1 MNIISCSAEICKNS
15 MYNRMVKIERMSN
28 LETTGIGGI
37 FEGFRLVKKE
47 YVESKRAELY
57 TMRHEKTGAELLY
70 FDRADENK
78 TFAISFLTLPED
90 NTGVFHILEHSVL
103 SGSEKFPVKEP
114 FVSMLQSSMQTFLN
128 AMTYGDKTVFP
139 VSSRNEQDLFNLMAV
154 YLDGVFHPLIYSRP
168 EIFMQE
174 GWHYEYE
181 EGSDVPAYYNG
192 VVLNEMKGV
201 FSDVDE
207 LMNEEMCRLLYPDT
221 CYGYTSGGHPDYIPE
236 LTYQKF
242 IETHKRFYHPS
253 NARIMLDGHMDI
265 ARFLHYIDTEYLSQ
279 YEYQEHDFEFT
290 EQTPKRAERTIHYE
304 AQPGEEGLSHL
315 MLGRILGSHADVEK
329 AYAARVLADYLIG
342 SNEAPLKRAFLDQ
355 GLAQDIE
362 IGIMDDMYQPMFSL
376 VVRNTTEEQFTA
388 CRACLMDTV
397 KQLLADGLDQ
407 EVLLATIARM
417 EFFNREIHEPYGV
430 ELVERALQGWLYGDD
445 PLTYIDNAGIY
456 DVLRKKVA
464 EGYFETLLQE
474 LLGNPDTLSCLYVL
488 PSLTKGEE
496 DAAKEDAKLQQVVS
510 AWDDERCRKELSAFG
525 KMQAWQ
531 QSMDSEEAMAS
542 LPHLELSDVNSEIKP
557 VKTSVEQIAGTEVV
571 QVDVDTNGIAY
582 VHLHFDLSDF
592 TIEEL
597 RMTSVWTSFFGE
609 LRTEHISADKLQTKI
624 KALFGRLSARVMM
637 IARKGER
644 DACKP
649 YLVVS
654 AKMLEKNIEEAFELL
669 KEILLYGRY
678 DETER
683 IYEGIVQSDY
693 MLKQQTIAEGHQLAI
708 TKALAGCS
716 MEDSLRE
723 ALEGESFLQWFSSLA
738 ASYQEHA
745 AEYTEQFQSLCARAF
760 TRNRLIIGGSVN
772 LALRMVQKLVEVL
785 PEKKNGVPVEYPV
798 PIGRDAHIEI
808 PASVGFS
815 AKGYNLYEAGGEFF
829 GAWAVLGS
837 LMSYG
842 YLWNMVRVQGGA
854 YGTGMGVQMNGD
866 IFCYS
871 YRDPDIE
878 NTKMVYEGMS
888 EFLSEFVQEDMPLT
902 DMIIGTLNTIDPLL
916 SPEGICDQECMRY
929 MKGITDA
936 DIEEIRRQILA
947 TTNDSLKS
955 LVNVLQ
961 IFEEK
966 GIFCAVSGKPQ
977 TDSAK

>member
-1 MNIISCSAEICKNS
+1 
-15 MYNRMVKIERMSN
+15 MVKIVRMSK
-28 LETTGIGGI
+28 LETTDIGGI

-47 YVESKRAELY
+47 YVESKRADLY

-139 VSSRNEQDLFNLMAV
+139 VSSRNEQDLFNLMNV

-181 EGSDVPAYYNG
+181 EGSDVPASYNG
-192 VVLNEMKGV
+192 VVLNEMKGA
-201 FSDVDE
+201 FADVDE
-207 LMNEEMCRLLYPDT
+207 IMSTELCQMLYPDT
-221 CYGYTSGGHPDYIPE
+221 CYGYVSGGHPENIPD
-236 LTYQKF
+236 LTYEKF

-265 ARFLHYIDTEYLSQ
+265 ARFLHYIDAEYLSH
-279 YEYQEHDFEFT
+279 YNYQENDFKFT
-290 EQTPKRAERTIHYE
+290 EQNPTHSDRTVFYE
-304 AQPGEEGLSHL
+304 AQPGEETLAHMTMGK
-315 MLGRILGSHADVEK
+315 ILGSHTEVEK
-329 AYAARVLADYLIG
+329 TYAARVLADYLVG
-342 SNEAPLKRAFLDQ
+342 SNEAPFKRAFLER
-355 GLAQDIE
+355 GLAQDVDVE
-362 IGIMDDMYQPMFSL
+362 IMDDMYQPMIAL
-376 VVRNTTEEQFTA
+376 VVRNTTAEQFA
-388 CRACLMDTV
+388 ECRACVRETIAR
-397 KQLLADGLDQ
+397 LLADGLDH
-407 EVLLATIARM
+407 EVLLASLARM
-417 EFFNREIHEPYGV
+417 AFANREIQEPYGV

-456 DVLRKKVA
+456 DTLREKVTD
-464 EGYFETLLQE
+464 GYFETLLKE
-474 LLGNPDTLSCLYVL
+474 IFGDLDTLSCLYVL

-496 DAAKEDAKLQQVVS
+496 DAAREDAKLQQVVS
-510 AWDDERCRKELSAFG
+510 TWDDERCKKELSAFE

-542 LPHLELSDVNSEIKP
+542 LPHLELSDVQKTIKS

-571 QVDVDTNGIAY
+571 QVDVDTNGIVY
-582 VHLHFDLSDF
+582 MHLHFDLSDF
-592 TIEEL
+592 TTEEL

-637 IARKGER
+637 IAKKGER

-654 AKMLEKNIEEAFELL
+654 AKMLEKNTDAAIELL
-669 KEILLYGRY
+669 KELLIYGRY
-678 DETER
+678 DETNR
-683 IYEGIVQSDY
+683 IYEGILQSDY

-716 MEDSLRE
+716 VEDALRE
-723 ALEGESFLQWFSSLA
+723 ALEGESFLQWFSSFVGD
-738 ASYQEHA
+738 YQEHA
-745 AEYTEQFQSLCARAF
+745 TEYTDCFERLCTRAF
-760 TRNRLIIGGSVN
+760 ARNRLIVGSSAN
-772 LALRMVQKLVEVL
+772 LKSNAIQTIIDALQVKEVGAL
-785 PEKKNGVPVEYPV
+785 VEYPV
-798 PIGRDAHIEI
+798 PDSVDSHIEI

-815 AKGYNLYEAGGEFF
+815 AKGYNLYEAGSEFT

-888 EFLSEFVQEDMPLT
+888 EFLAEFVQEDMPLT

-936 DIEEIRRQILA
+936 DIEEIRGQILA
-947 TTNDSLKS
+947 TTNDALKS

-961 IFEEK
+961 ICEEK
-966 GIFCAVSGKPQ
+966 GIFCAVSGKLQ
-977 TDSAK
+977 ADSSK

>member
-1 MNIISCSAEICKNS
+1 MS
-15 MYNRMVKIERMSN
+15 KIESVN
-28 LETTGIGGI
+28 IGDI

-47 YVESKRAELY
+47 YVESKRADLY

-70 FDRADENK
+70 FDRPDENK
-78 TFAISFLTLPED
+78 TFAISFMTLPED

-103 SGSEKFPVKEP
+103 SGSDKFPVKEP

-139 VSSRNEQDLFNLMAV
+139 VSSRNEQDLFNLMTV

-192 VVLNEMKGV
+192 VVLNEMKGA

-207 LMNEEMCRLLYPDT
+207 LMNEEMCQMLYPDT
-221 CYGYTSGGHPDYIPE
+221 CYGYVSGGHPDNIPD
-236 LTYQKF
+236 LTYEKF

-253 NARIMLDGHMDI
+253 NAKIMLDGHMDI
-265 ARFLHYIDTEYLSQ
+265 GRFLHYIDAEYLSK
-279 YEYQEHDFEFT
+279 YEYQEKDFAFT
-290 EQTPKRAERTIHYE
+290 EQTPKQSERTIYYE
-304 AQPGEEGLSHL
+304 AQPGEESFAHL
-315 MLGRILGSHADVEK
+315 MIGKILGSHTDVEK
-329 AYAARVLADYLIG
+329 PYAARVLADYLIG
-342 SNEAPLKRAFLDQ
+342 SNEAPLKRAFLDR
-355 GLAQDIE
+355 GLAQDID

-376 VVRNTTEEQFTA
+376 VVRNTTEAQFEA
-388 CRACLMDTV
+388 CRACLMETI
-397 KQLLADGLDQ
+397 KQVLADGLDE
-407 EVLLATIARM
+407 EVLFATIARM
-417 EFFNREIHEPYGV
+417 EFSNREIHEPYGV
-430 ELVERALQGWLYGDD
+430 ELVERALQGWLYGDA
-445 PLTYIDNAGIY
+445 PLTYIDNEGIY
-456 DVLRKKVA
+456 DVLRQKVA

-474 LLGNPDTLSCLYVL
+474 LLGDPDTLSYLKAL

-496 DAAKEDAKLQQVVS
+496 DAAREDAKLRQVVS
-510 AWDDERCRKELSAFG
+510 QWDDTRCKQEIAAFQ
-525 KMQAWQ
+525 KMQTWQ
-531 QSMDSEEAMAS
+531 QSMDSEEAVAM
-542 LPHLELSDVNSEIKP
+542 LPHLELSDVQKEIKTA
-557 VKTSVEQIAGTEVV
+557 KTSVAQIAGTEVL
-571 QVDVDTNGIAY
+571 QVEVDTNGIVY
-582 VHLHFDLSDF
+582 MHLHFDLSDF

-637 IARKGER
+637 IARNGER
-644 DACKP
+644 NACKP

-654 AKMLEKNIEEAFELL
+654 AKFLEKNMDAAFELL
-669 KEILLYGRY
+669 KEMLLYGRY
-678 DETER
+678 DETDR
-683 IYEGIVQSDY
+683 IYEGVVQSDY
-693 MLKQQTIAEGHQLAI
+693 MLKQQMIADGHQLAI
-708 TKALAGCS
+708 TKSLAGCS
-716 MEDSLRE
+716 VEDALRE
-723 ALEGESFLQWFSSLA
+723 ALEGESFIQWFSSFVEGYQAHAEEHTDCFQKLCTKAFERKRLA
-738 ASYQEHA
+738 
-745 AEYTEQFQSLCARAF
+745 
-760 TRNRLIIGGSVN
+760 IGGSAN
-772 LALRMVQKLVEVL
+772 LDTQAVRELAETL
-785 PEKKNGVPVEYPV
+785 PADEIGTPVVYPV
-798 PIGRDAHIEI
+798 PVIADSHIEI

-815 AKGYNLYEAGGEFF
+815 AKGYNLYEAGGEFS

-842 YLWNMVRVQGGA
+842 YLWNTVRVQGGA
-854 YGTGMGVQMNGD
+854 YGTGMGVQTNGD

-878 NTKMVYEGMS
+878 NTKRAYAGIAD
-888 EFLSEFVQEDMPLT
+888 FLTEYVQEDMPLT

-916 SPEGICDQECMRY
+916 SPSGVCDQACMRH
-929 MKGITDA
+929 MRGITA
-936 DIEEIRRQILA
+936 SDIEKIRDQILS
-947 TTNDSLKS
+947 TTNDTLKS

-961 IFEEK
+961 IYAEK

>member
-1 MNIISCSAEICKNS
+1 
-15 MYNRMVKIERMSN
+15 MSK
-28 LETTGIGGI
+28 LETTDIGGI

-47 YVESKRAELY
+47 YVESKSADLY

-78 TFAISFLTLPED
+78 TFAICFETLPED

-139 VSSRNEQDLFNLMAV
+139 VSSRNEQDLFNLMCV
-154 YLDGVFHPLIYSRP
+154 YLDGVFHPLIYSHP

-181 EGSDVPAYYNG
+181 ENSDVPAYYNG
-192 VVLNEMKGV
+192 VVLNEMKGA

-207 LMNEEMCRLLYPDT
+207 LMNEEMCRMLYPDT
-221 CYGYTSGGHPDYIPE
+221 CYGYTSGGHPDNIPDLNFE
-236 LTYQKF
+236 KF

-253 NARIMLDGHMDI
+253 NAKIMLDGHMDI
-265 ARFLHYIDTEYLSQ
+265 GRFLHYIDAEYLSH
-279 YEYQEHDFEFT
+279 YDYQAQDFEFT
-290 EQTPKRAERTIHYE
+290 EQTPKPADRTIYYE
-304 AQPGEEGLSHL
+304 AQPGEETLSHL
-315 MLGRILGSHADVEK
+315 MFGKILGLHTEVEK

-342 SNEAPLKRAFLDQ
+342 SNEAPLKRAFLNQ

-362 IGIMDDMYQPMFSL
+362 IDVMDDMYQPMFSL
-376 VVRNTTEEQFTA
+376 LVRNTTEAQFTA
-388 CRACLMDTV
+388 CRTCLTDTV
-397 KQLLADGLDQ
+397 KKLLADGLDQ
-407 EVLLATIARM
+407 EVLLATLARM
-417 EFFNREIHEPYGV
+417 EFSDREIHEPYGV

-445 PLTYIDNAGIY
+445 PRTFIDTEGIY
-456 DVLRKKVA
+456 DVLRKKVS
-464 EGYFETLLQE
+464 EGYFEMLLQE
-474 LLGNPDTLSCLYVL
+474 LLGNMDTLSCLYVL

-496 DAAKEDAKLQQVVS
+496 DAAKEDEKLQQVVS
-510 AWDDERCRKELSAFG
+510 AWDDARRRQELSAFE

-531 QSMDSEEAMAS
+531 QSMDSEEAVAS
-542 LPHLELSDVNSEIKP
+542 LPHLELSDVNKEIKP
-557 VKTSVEQIAGTEVV
+557 VKTFTQQIAGAKVL
-571 QVDVDTNGIAY
+571 QVDVDTNGIVY
-582 VHLHFDLSDF
+582 MHLHFDLSDF

-637 IARKGER
+637 IAKQGER

-654 AKMLEKNIEEAFELL
+654 AKMLEKNTEEAFDLL
-669 KEILLYGRY
+669 KEILMYGRY
-678 DETER
+678 DETDR

-693 MLKQQTIAEGHQLAI
+693 MLKQQVIAEGHQLAI

-738 ASYQEHA
+738 ASYQERA
-745 AEYTEQFQSLCARAF
+745 DEYTEQFQTLCTRAF
-760 TRNRLIIGGSVN
+760 ARNRLIIGGSIN
-772 LALRMVQKLVEVL
+772 LDLRMVQNLVETL
-785 PEKKNGVPVEYPV
+785 PEKKTGAPVEYPV
-798 PIGRDAHIEI
+798 SISEDAYIEI

-815 AKGYNLYEAGGEFF
+815 AKGYNLYEAGSEFS

-878 NTKMVYEGMS
+878 NTKKAYEGMS
-888 EFLSEFVQEDMPLT
+888 EFLTEYVRENMPLT

-916 SPEGICDQECMRY
+916 SPAGICDQECMRY
-929 MKGITDA
+929 MKGITA
-936 DIEEIRRQILA
+936 SDIERIREQILA
-947 TTNDSLKS
+947 TTSDSLKP

-961 IFEEK
+961 IFEKK
-966 GIFCAVSGKPQ
+966 GIFCAVSGKTQ
-977 TDSAK
+977 TDSSK